1 MVGAFVHGRQHQIQ
15 IFRKTVS
22 IMCFGSTFRKILL
35 RFHACSLV
43 SSNFI
48 WKLKMVK
55 YFVIDFPF
63 YGQWPWTWA
72 WTQTRISQYNRLQS
86 MDIHN
91 ESKREFSLKMASL
104 VVSSIS
110 FFCVRAI
117 FLPLLNFPKCSF
129 NWICIIVYIK

>member
-35 RFHACSLV
+35 RFHACLTRL

-63 YGQWPWTWA
+63 YGQWVWAWTWA

-110 FFCVRAI
+110 FF
-117 FLPLLNFPKCSF
+117 LCSCYF
-129 NWICIIVYIK
+129 SPALEFSQMFI